1 MNKHIVKYL
10 LALATVA
17 FVGGGCNVDD
27 YNTEYLDGFDPNP
40 GVTDVQVIKH
50 EMTDSD
56 YSGVASSAANK
67 AIAEAAGPD
76 AVAALAAVGTAKCFS
91 EAASATTYLPAFLAE
106 KYGTYLDNGS
116 TVTVTYKNQRGEIS
130 EAITGIASASTYEL
144 KAADYE
150 VAWGEEITA
159 DYFTP
164 GKPAANYLPRILK
177 EAVPNAAAG
186 DYVIAEYAYS
196 DQEPSTGG
204 GEIPETI
211 NKISEIVAPGD
222 YTVQGTVSAT
232 YARGFVVDDTTG
244 AILIYLNAPSNYS
257 LGDVVKVKGAVTEYN
272 DGMQFGNTAEIT
284 LVEKTKGFAFPAA
297 QAMTGAELDAYLT
310 AASIK
315 FVSLTGTLS
324 ISGNFCNL
332 NVDGATTAVG
342 SLSYPNKGQIDSDLN
357 GKKVT
362 ATGYLFSVSKSGGAP
377 KFANMMVAT
386 IAEEGA
392 QPAFTPVGVVAA
404 ADPGTYSI
412 KGQIAATY
420 KRGFLVND
428 GTGSILIYLNAD
440 PTGTYAIG
448 DLVSVAG
455 TTTAYAGLNQY
466 PADAVVKKLNTE
478 ADKFTYPAIRELDG
492 AGMDA
497 YLTMPTAQ
505 YVRYTGTLKKEGNYY
520 NVINDAALTAQG
532 SLSYVLDG
540 AVDESLDGQAVVVE
554 GYAIGVSSG
563 KFLNTMIT
571 SVKSAASASAASFG
585 MTRAAVTKNRYAIY
599 TFDGTSWAAAQAT
612 TMVNPEDYTQMGASN
627 PNFSSSFSQDT
638 YLPLYLKY
646 KFPYALAE
654 EKMNVAYHF
663 YDSTD
668 KVTLLFADEYTY
680 DGADW
685 IKTEDTETLDGP
697 FKKVAGKWNFDPSM
711 TIVVAPDRSAY
722 SKSYYQACVE
732 WVLQNKNAAYTTDN
746 RNGSRLTDAE
756 YYSGCAASYTNL
768 NWRINTLPKY
778 YWSEAGEDVSAYDNW
793 SSDDKDAVRASYVA
807 FYSEVEKRFGE
818 VMSAALGTLHPD
830 VKMIPGI
837 DVIYTV
843 QMMLYTQHIGS
854 GTGKVTHA
862 FEFKLVDNGKFEY
875 VRMYALAP
883 EYELMKDANFE

>member
-17 FVGGGCNVDD
+17 VVGGGCNVDD
-27 YNTEYLDGFDPNP
+27 YNKEYLDGFDPNP
-40 GVTDVQVIKH
+40 GVTDVQAIRLTL
-50 EMTDSD
+50 TDAD
-56 YSGVASSAANK
+56 YASIASNDTNKTIAKAAG
-67 AIAEAAGPD
+67 AEAE
-76 AVAALAAVGTAKCFS
+76 AALAAVGTAKCFS
-91 EAASATTYLPAFLAE
+91 EAATAATYLPAFIA
-106 KYGTYLDNGS
+106 KNYDSYLDNGS
-116 TVTVTYKNQRGEIS
+116 TVTVTYKSQRGEIS
-130 EAITGIASASTYEL
+130 EVISGIASATTYEL

-150 VAWGEEITA
+150 AAWGEEITA
-159 DYFTP
+159 NYFTP
-164 GKPAANYLPRILK
+164 GKPAVNYLPRILK
-177 EAVPNAAAG
+177 NAVQNAEAG

-204 GEIPETI
+204 GETETI
-211 NKISEIVAPGD
+211 NKISDIIAPGD
-222 YTVQGTVSAT
+222 YIVQGTVSAA
-232 YARGFVVDDTTG
+232 YARGFIVDDTTG
-244 AILIYLNAPSNYS
+244 AILVYLNAPSNYS

-272 DGMQFGNTAEIT
+272 SGMQFGSAAEIT
-284 LVEKTKGFAFPAA
+284 LVEKTKNYAFPAA
-297 QAMTGAELDAYLT
+297 QTMSGSDLDAYLS

-324 ISGNFCNL
+324 ISGSYYNL
-332 NVDGATTAVG
+332 NVEGAATAVS
-342 SLSYPNKGQIDSDLN
+342 SLSFPNKGQIDGDLN

-377 KFANMMVAT
+377 KFANMIVAT
-386 IAEEGA
+386 IAEEGS
-392 QPAFTPVGVVAA
+392 QPAYTPVGIVAA
-404 ADPGTYSI
+404 ADPGTFSI
-412 KGQIAATY
+412 KGQVAATY

-428 GTGSILIYLNAD
+428 GTGSILIYTNAD

-448 DLVSVAG
+448 DLVTVSG
-455 TTTAYAGLNQY
+455 TTSAYAGLNQY
-466 PADAVVKKLNTE
+466 PAAATITKVNTE
-478 ADKFTYPAIRELDG
+478 ADTFTYPAIRELSG
-492 AGMDA
+492 ADMDS
-497 YLTMPTAQ
+497 YLTLPTAQ
-505 YVRYTGTLKKEGNYY
+505 YIRYTGTLKKDGNYY
-520 NVINDAALTAQG
+520 NVINDEALTAQG

-540 AVDESLDGQAVVVE
+540 AIDASLDGQAVIVE
-554 GYAIGVSSG
+554 GYAIGVSSS

-571 SVKSAASASAASFG
+571 SVKAATSAAMASLG
-585 MTRAAVTKNRYAIY
+585 MTSAAVTKTRYAVY
-599 TFDGTSWAAAQAT
+599 TFDGTSWAAADAT
-612 TMVNPEDYTQMGASN
+612 TMVNPEDYTQMGATS

-638 YLPLYLKY
+638 YLPLYLRYKY
-646 KFPYALAE
+646 PYALAE
-654 EKMNVAYHF
+654 DKMYVAYHF
-663 YDSTD
+663 YDSTS
-668 KVTLLFADEYTY
+668 KETLLFADEYIY

-697 FKKVAGKWNFDPSM
+697 FKKVGGKWSFDPSM

-722 SKSYYQACVE
+722 SKSYYQACVD

-746 RNGSRLTDAE
+746 RSGNRLTDSE

-778 YWSEAGEDVSAYDNW
+778 YWSEAGEDVSAYDDW
-793 SSDDKDAVRASYVA
+793 ASEDKEAMRASFQA
-807 FYSEVEKRFGE
+807 FYTEVEKRFGE
-818 VMSAALGTLHPD
+818 VMSGALGVLHSD

-837 DVIYTV
+837 DIIYTV

-883 EYELMKDANFE
+883 EYELMKDENFK

>member
-17 FVGGGCNVDD
+17 VVGGGCNVDD
-27 YNTEYLDGFDPNP
+27 FNTEYLDGFDPNP
-40 GVTDVQVIKH
+40 GITDVQTIRLTL
-50 EMTDSD
+50 TDAD
-56 YSGVASSAANK
+56 YASIASNETNK
-67 AIAEAAGPD
+67 AIAKAAG
-76 AVAALAAVGTAKCFS
+76 AEAEAALAAVGTAKCFS
-91 EAASATTYLPAFLAE
+91 EAATAATYLPAFIA
-106 KYGTYLDNGS
+106 KSYDSYLDNGS

-130 EAITGIASASTYEL
+130 EVISGIASATTYEL
-144 KAADYE
+144 KAADYAT
-150 VAWGEEITA
+150 AWGEEITA
-159 DYFTP
+159 GYFTP
-164 GKPAANYLPRILK
+164 AKPAANYLPRILK
-177 EAVPNAAAG
+177 DAVKNAEAG

-204 GEIPETI
+204 GEVPETI
-211 NKISEIVAPGD
+211 SKISDIVAAGD
-222 YTVQGTVSAT
+222 YTVQGTVSAA
-232 YARGFVVDDTTG
+232 YARGFIVDDTTG
-244 AILIYLNAPSNYS
+244 AILVYLNAPSNYA

-272 DGMQFGNTAEIT
+272 SGMQFGDTAEIT
-284 LVEKTKGFAFPAA
+284 LMEKTKDFAFPTA
-297 QAMTGAELDAYLT
+297 QAMTGSELDAYLT

-324 ISGNFCNL
+324 ISGNYYNL
-332 NVDGATTAVG
+332 NVDGAATAVG
-342 SLSYPNKGQIDSDLN
+342 SLSFPNKGQIDSELN

-377 KFANMMVAT
+377 KFANMIVAT

-392 QPAFTPVGVVAA
+392 QPAYTPVGIVASA
-404 ADPGTYSI
+404 APGTFSV

-428 GTGSILIYLNAD
+428 GTGSILIYTNAD

-448 DLVSVAG
+448 DLVTVAG
-455 TTTAYAGLNQY
+455 TTSAYAGLNQY
-466 PADAVVKKLNTE
+466 PAAATITKLNTDAE
-478 ADKFTYPAIRELDG
+478 TFSYPTIREMTGADMDG
-492 AGMDA
+492 
-497 YLTMPTAQ
+497 YLTLPTAQ
-505 YVRYTGTLKKEGNYY
+505 YIRYTGTLKKDGNFY
-520 NVINDAALTAQG
+520 NVINDEALTAQG

-540 AVDESLDGQAVVVE
+540 AVDASLDGQEVIVE

-571 SVKSAASASAASFG
+571 SIKAAANAKTVSQG
-585 MTRAAVTKNRYAIY
+585 MTRAAVTKTRYAVY
-599 TFDGTSWAAAQAT
+599 TFDGTSWAAAENT
-612 TMVNPEDYTQMGASN
+612 TMVNPEDYTQMGATN

-646 KFPYALAE
+646 KYPYALAE
-654 EKMNVAYHF
+654 DKMYVAYHF
-663 YDSTD
+663 YESTS
-668 KVTLLFADEYTY
+668 KETLLFADEYIY
-680 DGADW
+680 DGTDW
-685 IKTEDTETLDGP
+685 LKTEDTETLDGP
-697 FKKVAGKWNFDPSM
+697 FKKVGGKWSFDPSM
-711 TIVVAPDRSAY
+711 TIVVAPDHSAY
-722 SKSYYQACVE
+722 SKSYYQACVD

-746 RNGSRLTDAE
+746 RSGSRLSDSE

-793 SSDDKDAVRASYVA
+793 ASEDKEAMRTSFQA
-807 FYSEVEKRFGE
+807 FYTEVEKRFGE
-818 VMSAALGTLHPD
+818 VMAGALGTLHSD

-854 GTGKVTHA
+854 STGKVTHA

-875 VRMYALAP
+875 VRMYALSP
-883 EYELMKDANFE
+883 EFELMKDENFK